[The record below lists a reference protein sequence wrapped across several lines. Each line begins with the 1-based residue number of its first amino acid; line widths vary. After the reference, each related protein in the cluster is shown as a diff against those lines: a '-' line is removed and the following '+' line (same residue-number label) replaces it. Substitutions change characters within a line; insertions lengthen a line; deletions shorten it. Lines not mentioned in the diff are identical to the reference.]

1 MDKKNKICENF
12 VTYLYNYSQS
22 KKRKKKEHLKRLSTE
37 PHHLTELKVRWERRW
52 EKKEMGKKNLRK
64 PFSEQ

>member
-37 PHHLTELKVRWERRW
+37 PHHLTELKVR
-52 EKKEMGKKNLRK
+52 
-64 PFSEQ
+64 